1 MERSN
6 QKLVTDELID
16 FLKLNMSE
24 HLVHRVTLSK
34 TRDYILSQV
43 KALQDRER
51 QHIMEAFRT
60 GAEYGSKAPEQLE
73 LLSSLYYSVRFPEK
87 K

>member
-34 TRDYILSQV
+34 TRDYIVTQV

-51 QHIMEAFRT
+51 EHIIDAFRL
-60 GAEYGSKAPEQLE
+60 GAEYGAKAPDQIE
-73 LLSSLYYSVRFPEK
+73 LLAKLYYSLRFPHD
-87 K
+87 